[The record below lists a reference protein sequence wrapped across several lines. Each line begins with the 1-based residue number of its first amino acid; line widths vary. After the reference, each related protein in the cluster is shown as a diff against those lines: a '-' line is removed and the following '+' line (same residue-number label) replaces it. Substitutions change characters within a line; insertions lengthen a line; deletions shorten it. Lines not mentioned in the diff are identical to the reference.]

1 MARVK
6 VNGVEVEVADGT
18 NMIEAAKAVGV
29 EIPHYC
35 YHPHLSVAGNCR
47 MCAVE
52 IEAGGRGTEIACNM
66 KARDGLAIR
75 TDSPVVLQLRK
86 SVMEFL
92 LVNHPLDCPICDQAG
107 ECRLQDYYSDHGN
120 YESRLTDAKVTKPK
134 RQDIGDLIVLDS
146 ERCVQCSRCVRFGDE
161 ITGTGELRLFNRG
174 NHTEIGIFPG
184 ERLSHQYQG
193 NLADICPVGALTNKD
208 FRFQKRVWYLT
219 ETPSVC
225 DGCATGCNIQVCHQD
240 GQVFRY
246 LPRRNDNVNQSW
258 ICDTGRASYKR
269 IGGLSRVLKARV
281 DGKTADLQ
289 AAISAVV
296 TRLKANPE
304 AVGVVLGASS
314 TNEANWAL
322 LSVFRAQL
330 PKARLFTCEG
340 NDPDASPYHDDLLV
354 SIDKNPNTSGVNI
367 LAAHAGGVGDRG
379 ALFEALKAGELK
391 VLVVLED
398 DVLGRLGDVPV
409 ETLVALSAWRTAT
422 ANRAAVLLPV
432 SAHVEQEGTYTNRHG
447 RVQRLNAALPPAGDS
462 LPAYRVLEKLGVA
475 LGKSPGTDTAR
486 GAWKALA
493 SAVSAYKGMTYK
505 TIGKQGQ
512 QAAVPTTG
520 TGPAATAGGAA
531 QQSA

>member
-6 VNGVEVEVADGT
+6 INGIEAEVADGT

-75 TDSPVVLQLRK
+75 TDSPVVLQMRK

-107 ECRLQDYYSDHGN
+107 ECRLQDYYADHGN
-120 YESRLTDAKVTKPK
+120 YESRLTDAKVVKPK

-161 ITGTGELRLFNRG
+161 VTKTGELRLFNRG

-184 ERLSHQYQG
+184 ERLKHQYQG

-225 DGCATGCNIQVCHQD
+225 NGCATGCNIEVCHQE

-246 LPRRNDNVNQSW
+246 LPRRNDAVNQSW
-258 ICDTGRASYKR
+258 ICDTGRMSYKK
-269 IGGLSRVLKARV
+269 IGGLSRTLKARV
-281 DGKTADLQ
+281 DGKAVDLD
-289 AAISAVV
+289 AAVRELAS
-296 TRLKANPE
+296 RLRGASG
-304 AVGVVLGASS
+304 VGVVLGAGA

-322 LSVFRAQL
+322 LKLCRTNL
-330 PKARLFTCEG
+330 PNARLFTCEG
-340 NDPDASPYHDDLLV
+340 NDPDSSSYHDDLLV
-354 SIDKNPNTSGVNI
+354 SIDKNPNTSGLNI
-367 LAAHAGGVGDRG
+367 LTSHDGRVGNRD

-398 DVLGRLGDVPV
+398 DVLGRLGDLPV
-409 ETLVALSAWRTAT
+409 ETLVCLSAWRNAT
-422 ANRAAVLLPV
+422 ANRAQILLPV
-432 SAHVEQEGTYTNRHG
+432 AAHVEQEGTYTNRHG
-447 RVQRLNAALPPAGDS
+447 RVQRLHLALPPTGDS
-462 LPAYRVLEKLGVA
+462 LPAYAVLDRLGAA
-475 LGKSPGTDTAR
+475 LGRAPGADSAR
-486 GAWKALA
+486 AAWKAMA
-493 SAVSAYKGMTYK
+493 SEISAYKGMTYK
-505 TIGKQGQ
+505 TIGKLGQ
-512 QAAVPTTG
+512 QVATPD
-520 TGPAATAGGAA
+520 PASVAGAA
-531 QQSA
+531 AQRA